1 MIRLL
6 HTADWQIGKCYGQF
20 EPDEA
25 ALLAEARFN
34 TIERLAALA
43 RERQIDLVVVAG
55 DVFDAQGVADKT
67 IHRLFHALRGYAG
80 PWALLPGNHDAGLA
94 ESVWTR
100 AARLK
105 AIPDNVHVC
114 LKPEPLLLEALGAAI
129 LPAPLTQ
136 RHTYADLTEWFAGA
150 DTPAGMVRI
159 GLAHGCVQ
167 GILAEDIDS
176 ANPIAAGRAEQAR
189 LDYLALGDWHGA
201 RQVDARTWYS
211 GTPES
216 DRFKANES
224 GQALL
229 VELPSPGKPA
239 AVTPAVV
246 TPIPTGQYR
255 WQSLAF
261 TLQVASDIDQA
272 LASLNN
278 LGPADVVRLSLS
290 GQTDLAGYRR
300 LQESIVQIQ
309 GRARSLQADFSALR
323 LEPTDEDIDAL
334 HADGYLGEVIAE
346 LRDKQRDGQR
356 VGQNSAEPARDAL
369 AFLAGILHERRQ
381 GAAS

>member
-34 TIERLAALA
+34 TIERLATLA
-43 RERQIDLVVVAG
+43 HEEQVHMVLVAG

-67 IHRLFHALRGYAG
+67 IHRLFHAMRGYAG
-80 PWALLPGNHDAGLA
+80 PWVLLPGNHDAGLA
-94 ESVWTR
+94 ESVWTQ

-136 RHTYADLTEWFAGA
+136 RHTYADLTEWFVGA
-150 DTPAGMVRI
+150 DTPAGMIRI

-189 LDYLALGDWHGA
+189 LDYLALGDWHGTK
-201 RQVDARTWYS
+201 QVDARTWYS
-211 GTPES
+211 GTPET
-216 DRFKANES
+216 DHFKANDS

-229 VELPSPGKPA
+229 VELPDAGA
-239 AVTPAVV
+239 PAVV
-246 TPIPTGQYR
+246 TPVATGQYR

-261 TLQVASDIDQA
+261 TLQVASDIDQV
-272 LASLNN
+272 LANLAD

-346 LRDKQRDGQR
+346 LRDKQR
-356 VGQNSAEPARDAL
+356 VGQESVAPARDSLAL
-369 AFLAGILHERRQ
+369 LAGILHEQRQ